1 MRIDSKIGAD
11 ADDFAKRIED
21 AEMHLEMT
29 AHTKTGKAVLVHE
42 VKDLFI
48 VTESSVYCAGE
59 GNIKLK
65 EPSFRIRS
73 TEFANGIQRDTVHDY
88 SLRGVDPYIAETSL
102 HLGLHPSKLALTPA
116 VAHDHLASFGADS
129 QSLDLYQ
136 DLGMVPEDAAKAIRM
151 QQQMADSGQDDA
163 QASTDYLADMSG
175 YEFTMNDEGMSL

>member
-1 MRIDSKIGAD
+1 MRIESKIGTD
-11 ADDFAKRIED
+11 ADDFARRIED

-116 VAHDHLASFGADS
+116 VAHDHLASFAAASALAHGWGSELVALGAVGHLNPAS
-129 QSLDLYQ
+129 GFGPWPQAEAFIQRLDQPNLQ
-136 DLGMVPEDAAKAIRM
+136 
-151 QQQMADSGQDDA
+151 
-163 QASTDYLADMSG
+163 
-175 YEFTMNDEGMSL
+175 